1 MNGVHAQLLQMVDS
15 PWLRKRYELSRIFRI
30 FTGNREIAVMHLIY
44 YQVVIGAEHMTV
56 GFPSL
61 GIGILE
67 IYHHTFLTVHA
78 YRLGEHT
85 RRSLSVHDEFV
96 RLTFPV
102 AFHRGRP
109 DAVFAERHLYR
120 VVAHNDEARSIRR
133 SKEFENG
140 LTRRVGHLI
149 EVKCLVFTLTSHH
162 QYSHSCNHQFLHIL
176 LVFKFGSK
184 DRVNYFAMS
193 EIAKPPPGASLS
205 LSTSPFFTVFLE
217 MV

>member
-15 PWLRKRYELSRIFRI
+15 PRLRQRHELTRILRVL
-30 FTGNREIAVMHLIY
+30 TGNREIAVVHLIY

-67 IYHHTFLTVHA
+67 IYHHTFLAVHA
-78 YRLGEHT
+78 YRLGEHA
-85 RRSLSVHDEFV
+85 RRGLSVYNEFIC
-96 RLTFPV
+96 LSFPV

-109 DAVFAERHLYR
+109 DTVFAERHLYR
-120 VVAHNDEARSIRR
+120 VVAHYDEARSIRR
-133 SKEFENG
+133 SKELKYG

-149 EVKCLVFTLTSHH
+149 KVKCLVFTLTSHH

-176 LVFKFGSK
+176 LVFHFGSK

-205 LSTSPFFTVFLE
+205 LSTSPFFTIFLE